1 MESFKEY
8 MWYLLLSP
16 FKKAKQAVNA
26 WWIWCKVF
34 GRWFDSC
41 LEDLFRAREESMVA
55 TARELLLPIHAA
67 DRGLVR
73 YAGEEVENFR
83 SRIAMHEELCRLGGV
98 NQGILLAVK
107 TLGYSTVT
115 IIPAK
120 DYKGDAAR
128 WAEFYILLPMNI
140 EDAYPI
146 GYDILKKNVRL
157 WKEVGAKDN
166 YQFIFQDTNTVEKIT
181 DIYRVVLKAVAEI
194 QNRQENNIMFRTAA
208 ENQLDSGLILTIRNN
223 LWYLDGSNRLDGGKI
238 LNAYEKMEE
247 L

>member
-16 FKKAKQAVNA
+16 FKKAKQAVNS

-34 GRWFDSC
+34 GKWFDSC
-41 LEDLFRAREESMVA
+41 LGDLFTAREESMVA
-55 TARELLLPIHAA
+55 TAKELMLPLHAA
-67 DRGLVR
+67 ERGLIR
-73 YAGEEVENFR
+73 YAGEETENFR
-83 SRIAMHEELCRLGGV
+83 SRIAMHEEICRLGGM

-107 TLGYSTVT
+107 TLGYSAVT

-120 DYKGDAAR
+120 DYKGDAER

-157 WKEVGAKDN
+157 WKEVGAKEN
-166 YQFIFQDTNTVEKIT
+166 YQFIFQDTNTVQKIT
-181 DIYRVVLKAVAEI
+181 DISRVVLKAEVESW
-194 QNRQENNIMFRTAA
+194 NGQENYITFRTAA

-223 LWYLDGSNRLDGGKI
+223 LWYLDGSYKLDGSKI
-238 LNAYEKMEE
+238 LNAYKKMEE